1 MSGFVSW
8 VLRTGLT
15 GRDRNLIPGGWAE
28 FQDYDFHFYANDDS
42 FEGTVTQQWNN
53 AIMTACQVN
62 GAEGSPG
69 PHLEGWVRGAGFQQ
83 IHHERFVIPIGPWA
97 RNRRLK
103 ELGWLNLEQMVN
115 GLEGFSFRLLG
126 HVLGWDHD
134 QIVETLA
141 RVREE
146 LVSRRLHIQFD
157 L

>member
-1 MSGFVSW
+1 M
-8 VLRTGLT
+8 
-15 GRDRNLIPGGWAE
+15 
-28 FQDYDFHFYANDDS
+28 Y
-42 FEGTVTQQWNN
+42 
-53 AIMTACQVN
+53 ACQVN

-69 PHLEGWVRGAGFQQ
+69 PHLEEWARGAGFQN

-126 HVLGWDHD
+126 HVLGWDH
-134 QIVETLA
+134 QRIIEILA

-146 LVSRRLHIQFD
+146 LVSRKLHIQFD